1 MRRPRQRPGFE
12 PSLKPWL
19 VAVIAIIAATFIQA
33 APATPAI
40 QRANGPAIQP
50 IIQPVV
56 IDDSPGGEIDTFRSF
71 YAALKNS
78 RVPVILRGIC
88 VSACTLILMLPK
100 SQVCVE
106 PTALLGFHLAS
117 DGSGTPLPEYTEAL
131 IRRLYP
137 KAIRDWLKGQVLTIE
152 HILWMPADEIVQLG
166 VFSPCAPG
174 SAALQ

>member
-1 MRRPRQRPGFE
+1 M
-12 PSLKPWL
+12 
-19 VAVIAIIAATFIQA
+19 
-33 APATPAI
+33 
-40 QRANGPAIQP
+40 
-50 IIQPVV
+50 

-137 KAIRDWLKGQVLTIE
+137 TAIRDWLKGQVLTIE

-166 VFSPCAPG
+166 VFSPCAPA